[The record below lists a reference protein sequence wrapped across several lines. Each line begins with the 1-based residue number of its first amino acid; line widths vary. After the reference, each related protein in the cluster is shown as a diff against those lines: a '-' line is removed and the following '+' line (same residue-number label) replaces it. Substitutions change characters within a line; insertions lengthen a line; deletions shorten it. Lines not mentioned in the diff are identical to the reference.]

1 VIDPIDL
8 SYSSMSRASKKDA
21 LSLLDLKLHILSKG
35 CRFDIH
41 ERKPY
46 PPK

>member
-1 VIDPIDL
+1 MD
-8 SYSSMSRASKKDA
+8 RARKNEA

-41 ERKPY
+41 DRKPF
-46 PPK
+46 PPKKR